1 MKKALS
7 LTLAAGLASA
17 LPLQAANSIYMT
29 GSTAFRANVHDACF
43 KLFSPAPSVQYD
55 TTKVI
60 GGDGTSTNSNPVWT
74 MTGTPISS
82 ITNISGT
89 MTIYADF
96 TGSIQGIAAV
106 ENKTK
111 LPFLNTDGTLRTN
124 TPTIAFTD
132 NSSGAVPFPAKGSFS
147 EEQVAVQ
154 PFVFVKSVGGGSAMA
169 NINNVTWEQLN
180 YMIQLG
186 SAPLSTW
193 TGNKAADYNTS
204 VYLLQR
210 TKDSG
215 TRRTALAYLGYG
227 YNLGVTIYN
236 WDPTNNVIYSAVN
249 QTNTANGALGYGVI
263 GASGVNGANLN
274 WGPGYVGGGDIKK
287 ALAYPHANNTTLS
300 YLSFADAKGITG
312 QNWSQVIA
320 LNGVWPTAAGVGI
333 RGNTGTN
340 DFSPIAA
347 GSYGYWGYEVVVYPN
362 VAPSSLSTDQDLV
375 AGQLGNRTTPGTF
388 LGVLDAQTYDG
399 VLATPAI
406 GSLENEIE
414 NSKVGGATAIR
425 LSDMTSSR
433 TSVGGTI
440 TP

>member
-7 LTLAAGLASA
+7 ITLAAGLASA
-17 LPLQAANSIYMT
+17 LPLQAANSIFLT

-43 KLFSPAPSVQYD
+43 KLFSPAPAVKYD

-74 MTGTPISS
+74 MTGTPISAV
-82 ITNISGT
+82 TNISGT

-111 LPFLNTDGTLRTN
+111 LPYLNTDGTLRTN

-132 NSSGAVPFPAKGSFS
+132 NSSGAVPYPAKGSFS

-154 PFVFVKSVGGGSAMA
+154 PFVIVKSNAGGVMNS
-169 NINNVTWEQLN
+169 INNVTWEQLN
-180 YMIQLG
+180 NMVTLG
-186 SAPLSTW
+186 SIPLSTW

-204 VYLLQR
+204 IYLLQR

-215 TRRTALAYLGYG
+215 TRRTILAYLGYG
-227 YNLGVTIYN
+227 YNQGVSVYN
-236 WDPTNNVIYSAVN
+236 FDPTNNAIYSAVN
-249 QTNTANGALGYGVI
+249 SLNTAAGAPGYGVV
-263 GASGVNGANLN
+263 GSAGVSGANLN
-274 WGPGYVGGGDIKK
+274 WGPGYVGGGDIKNAIK
-287 ALAYPHANNTTLS
+287 NTGSANLTLG

-312 QNWSQVIA
+312 VNWSQVIS
-320 LNGVWPTAAGVGI
+320 LNGVWPTAASAALH
-333 RGNTGTN
+333 GNTGTN
-340 DFSPIAA
+340 DFSPISA
-347 GSYGYWGYEVVVYPN
+347 GCYGYWGYEVVVYPN
-362 VAPSSLSTDQDLV
+362 VAPSSLSADQDLV

-414 NSKVGGATAIR
+414 NSKVNGATAIR

>member
-17 LPLQAANSIYMT
+17 LPLQAANSIFMT

-43 KLFSPAPSVQYD
+43 KLFSPAPAVKYD
-55 TTKVI
+55 TTKAI

-111 LPFLNTDGTLRTN
+111 LPYLNTDGTLRTN

-132 NSSGAVPFPAKGSFS
+132 NSSGAVPYPAKGNFS

-154 PFVFVKSVGGGSAMA
+154 PFVFVKSAAGGVMNS
-169 NINNVTWEQLN
+169 ITNVTWEMLN
-180 YMIQLG
+180 NMIQGG
-186 SAPLSTW
+186 STPLSAW
-193 TGNKAADYNTS
+193 TGIPADHGTS
-204 VYLLQR
+204 IYLLQR

-215 TRRTALAYLGYG
+215 TRRTALAYLGLG
-227 YNLGVTIYN
+227 YNTGLSIYN
-236 WDPTNNVIYSAVN
+236 FDPTNNAIYAAVN
-249 QTNTANGALGYGVI
+249 SLNTASGAPGYGVV
-263 GASGVNGANLN
+263 GASGVSGANLN
-274 WGPGYVGGGDIKK
+274 WGPGYVGGGDIKNAIK
-287 ALAYPHANNTTLS
+287 NTGSANLTLA

-312 QNWSQVIA
+312 VNWSQVIA
-320 LNGVWPTAAGVGI
+320 LNGAWPTTAGAGLS
-333 RGNTGTN
+333 GHTGTN
-340 DFSPIAA
+340 DFSPITL
-347 GSYGYWGYEVVVYPN
+347 GCYGYCGYEVVVYPN
-362 VAPSSLSTDQDLV
+362 VAPNTLSTDQDLV

-399 VLATPAI
+399 VLSTPAP

-414 NSKVGGATAIR
+414 NSKVGGASAIR